1 MRETRNARATN
12 NQEVVAIAAAY
23 EMAPGR
29 FPELSTEDLF
39 RKVLKGALS
48 SWDIK
53 PSDIDGLLTHPS
65 GTIAGYD
72 IYFHDRLVTEL
83 GLKAKFVETLN
94 LGGATYPAMVNRAAN
109 VIRAGRC
116 KAVLCI
122 GAGKFTKLSAGGG
135 EMMARAISDPHLE
148 VPYGTWIPALYGLLA
163 SEFMA
168 DHDVKNED
176 IARMAVSERKWA
188 LLNPDARMRKD
199 GPISVDDVLRS
210 RMISTPFHYLDCSVP
225 SDGGGA
231 VLVTTAAFAKKLTR
245 QPAYLLGWGEAHL
258 RGRVSEPGRL
268 TDTGAIHSGAEAFK
282 SAGLTPKQI
291 DVAQLYDA
299 FSVTPLV
306 LLENLGF
313 CKAGSAAKFVNSG
326 GTDPGGQLPVNTYGG
341 LLSFGHTGDAS
352 GMSLVTAGALQVM
365 GTAGPNQVDN
375 AKRVLIHGYGGIMYD
390 HATLILGRKP

>member
-1 MRETRNARATN
+1 MRNGAKN
-12 NQEVVAIAAAY
+12 GDIVAIAAAY
-23 EMAPGR
+23 ELAPGR
-29 FPELSTEDLF
+29 FPELTTEDLF
-39 RKVLKGALS
+39 RKVIKGALS
-48 SWDIK
+48 AWDIK
-53 PSDIDGLLTHPS
+53 PSDIDGLMTHPS

-72 IYFHDRLVTEL
+72 IYFHDRLITEL

-168 DHDVKNED
+168 DHDVTNED

-188 LLNPDARMRKD
+188 LLNPSARMRKD
-199 GPISVDDVLRS
+199 GPITVDDVLRS

-231 VLVTTAAFAKKLTR
+231 VLVTTAAFAKKLSK
-245 QPAYLLGWGEAHL
+245 QPAYILGWGEAHL

-268 TDTGAIHSGAEAFK
+268 SDTGAIHSGAEAFK

-313 CKAGSAAKFVNSG
+313 CKPGTAARFVNTG
-326 GTDPGGQLPVNTYGG
+326 ATDPGGSLPVNTYGG

-352 GMSLVTAGALQVM
+352 GMSLVTAGAFQVM
-365 GTAGPNQVDN
+365 GTAGPNQVDH
-375 AKRVLIHGYGGIMYD
+375 ARRVLIHGYGGIMYD
-390 HATLILGRKP
+390 HATLILGRRP

>member
-1 MRETRNARATN
+1 VTDVT
-12 NQEVVAIAAAY
+12 IAAAY

-29 FPELSTEDLF
+29 YPKLTCEDLF
-39 RKVLKGALS
+39 RKVIKGALS
-48 SWDIK
+48 EWDIK
-53 PSDIDGLLTHPS
+53 PTDIDGLMTHPS

-83 GLKAKFVETLN
+83 GIKAKFVETLN
-94 LGGATYPAMVNRAAN
+94 LGGATYPAMVNRAAQT
-109 VIRAGRC
+109 IRAGRA

-135 EMMARAISDPHLE
+135 EMMARAISDAHTE

-168 DHDVKNED
+168 DHGVRGED

-188 LLNPDARMRKD
+188 LLNPDARMRSQ
-199 GPISVDDVLRS
+199 GAITVEDVMKS
-210 RMISTPFHYLDCSVP
+210 RMIASPFHYLDCSVP

-231 VLVTTAAFAKKLTR
+231 VLVTRADLGKKIAR
-245 QPAYLLGWGEAHL
+245 QPAYVLGWGEAHL

-268 TDTGAIHSGAEAFK
+268 TDTGAILSGAEAFK
-282 SAGLTPKQI
+282 SAGLKPKDI

-299 FSVTPLV
+299 FSITPMV

-313 CKAGSAAKFVNSG
+313 CKPGTAAQFVNSG
-326 GTDPGGQLPVNTYGG
+326 ATDPGGELPVNTYGG

-352 GMSLVTAGALQVM
+352 GMSLVTAGAFQAM
-365 GTAGPNQVDN
+365 GTAGPVQVDK

>member
-1 MRETRNARATN
+1 
-12 NQEVVAIAAAY
+12 
-23 EMAPGR
+23 
-29 FPELSTEDLF
+29 
-39 RKVLKGALS
+39 LS

-53 PSDIDGLLTHPS
+53 PSDIDGLMTHPS

-94 LGGATYPAMVNRAAN
+94 LGGATYPAMVNRAAQT
-109 VIRAGRC
+109 IRAGRC

-122 GAGKFTKLSAGGG
+122 GAGKFTKLAAGGG

-168 DHDVKNED
+168 DHGVTNED

-199 GPISVDDVLRS
+199 GPISVADVLAS
-210 RMISTPFHYLDCSVP
+210 RMIASPFHYLDCSVP

-231 VLVTTAAFAKKLTR
+231 VLVTRADFARKIAR
-245 QPAYLLGWGEAHL
+245 QPAYVLGWGEAHL
-258 RGRVSEPGRL
+258 RGRVSDPGRL
-268 TDTGAIHSGAEAFK
+268 TDTGAILSGAEAFK
-282 SAGLTPKQI
+282 SAGLEPKDI

-299 FSVTPLV
+299 FSITPMV

-313 CKAGSAAKFVNSG
+313 CKPGKAAKFVNKG
-326 GTDPGGQLPVNTYGG
+326 ATDPGGELPVNTYGG

-352 GMSLVTAGALQVM
+352 GMSLVTAGAAQAM
-365 GTAGPNQVDN
+365 GSAGPVQVDN

>member
-1 MRETRNARATN
+1 VSEQVT
-12 NQEVVAIAAAY
+12 IAAAY
-23 EMAPGR
+23 ELAPGR
-29 FPELSTEDLF
+29 FPTLSCEDLF
-39 RKVLKGALS
+39 RTVLKGALGA
-48 SWDIK
+48 WDIK
-53 PSDIDGLLTHPS
+53 PTDIDGLMTHPS

-83 GLKAKFVETLN
+83 GIKAKFVETLN
-94 LGGATYPAMVNRAAN
+94 LGGATYPAMVNRAAQT
-109 VIRAGRC
+109 IRAGRC

-122 GAGKFTKLSAGGG
+122 GAGKFTKIKDGGG

-168 DHDVKNED
+168 EHGVTSED

-188 LLNPDARMRKD
+188 LLNPGARMRKD
-199 GPISVDDVLRS
+199 GPITVDDVLRS
-210 RMISTPFHYLDCSVP
+210 RMIASPFHYLDCSVP

-231 VLVTTAAFAKKLTR
+231 VLVTRADLGRKIAR
-245 QPAYLLGWGEAHL
+245 QPAYVLGWGEAHL
-258 RGRVSEPGRL
+258 RGRVSDPGRL
-268 TDTGAIHSGAEAFK
+268 TDTGALLSGAEAFK
-282 SAGLTPKQI
+282 SAGLEPKDI

-313 CKAGSAAKFVNSG
+313 CKPGQAAKFVQSG
-326 GTDPGGQLPVNTYGG
+326 ATDPGGELPVNTYGG

-352 GMSLVTAGALQVM
+352 GMSLVTAGAFQAM
-365 GTAGPNQVDN
+365 GTAGPVQVDD

-390 HATLILGRKP
+390 HATLILGRQP